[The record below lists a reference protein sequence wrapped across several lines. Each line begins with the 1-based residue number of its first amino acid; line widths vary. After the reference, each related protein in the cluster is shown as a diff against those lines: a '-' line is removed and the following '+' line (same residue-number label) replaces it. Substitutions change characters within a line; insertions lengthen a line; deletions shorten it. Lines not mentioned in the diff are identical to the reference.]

1 MDGKK
6 NISNFLIYLGF
17 TILISSP
24 FIVGSFFIT
33 NEVVEWIV
41 FGMGLFLALFLAGI
55 IENKIISKRTKAIS
69 SVDSNDRESNTIEN
83 I

>member
-24 FIVGSFFIT
+24 FIVGSVFIT
-33 NEVVEWIV
+33 NEVVKWIV